1 MHKFAEH
8 VQRSPC
14 TMPQLRNA
22 VEMAVAVAA
31 AAVAAAVAVAV
42 AVNEM
47 LHWLLQDVAIL
58 CVPQQDTCDGETG
71 RQTVRG
77 SAYGHVAHIAHMAI
91 SSRSQRQQQRR

>member
-1 MHKFAEH
+1 M
-8 VQRSPC
+8 
-14 TMPQLRNA
+14 RNA
-22 VEMAVAVAA
+22 VEIAVAVAA
-31 AAVAAAVAVAV
+31 AAAAVGAVPLWPAAVAV

-77 SAYGHVAHIAHMAI
+77 TAYGHVAPIAHMAI
-91 SSRSQRQQQRR
+91 SSRSQWQQQRR